1 MFFNIWLASAVLFL
15 ILFAIAF
22 CIINKSITQEQRI
35 SISNRKVYVED
46 ALLAFLKIIV
56 MAFFPIVNTIL
67 AIVFLFEFQ
76 ELIEETI
83 REIDR
88 KY

>member
-1 MFFNIWLASAVLFL
+1 MFFNIWLASVVLFL

-22 CIINKSITQEQRI
+22 GIINKSITQEQRKA
-35 SISNRKVYVED
+35 ISNRKVYPED
-46 ALLAFLKIIV
+46 TVLVFLKILV

-76 ELIEETI
+76 ELIEETV